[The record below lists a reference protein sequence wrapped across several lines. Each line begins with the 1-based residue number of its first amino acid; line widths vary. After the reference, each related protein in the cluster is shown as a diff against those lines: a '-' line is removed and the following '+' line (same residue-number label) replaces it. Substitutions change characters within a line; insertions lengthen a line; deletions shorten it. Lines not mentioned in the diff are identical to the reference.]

1 MKPVFVSHE
10 KYQNFVME
18 QLQAHYSGSGIL
30 VLRNDMWPTVTKLWI
45 TDLSEI
51 TKQLSDSYGKTGP
64 PPRDPACMLRCYLL
78 LILTNPTMSITQ
90 WVNELYKVPLY
101 AILSGFEPNDV
112 PGVGTFYDCFER
124 VWGSDKQNASTEC
137 TS

>member
-101 AILSGFEPNDV
+101 ALCNTHCWIRD
-112 PGVGTFYDCFER
+112 R
-124 VWGSDKQNASTEC
+124 KSTRLNSSHVAISYAVFCLEEQMM
-137 TS
+137 